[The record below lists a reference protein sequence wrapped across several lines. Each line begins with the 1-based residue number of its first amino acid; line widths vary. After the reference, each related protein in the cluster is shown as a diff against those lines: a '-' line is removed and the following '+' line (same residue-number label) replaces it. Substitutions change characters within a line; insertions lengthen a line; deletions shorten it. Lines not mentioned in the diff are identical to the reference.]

1 MELIVHRSV
10 YKLGMQTC
18 HSTACVMAL
27 GRLSVCTLSLLVV
40 VVDLVNA
47 QSLQLVFIRRHSNRI
62 ILECRQNSSPISSP
76 QLWVQ
81 RSDLPRQL
89 VNLDSSQL
97 QGGHI
102 VFVITQDM
110 EGMYY
115 CSKNM
120 MTSNTLELVAYPE
133 ANFSLPS
140 SYFFEAA
147 VMATGTINCRI
158 MPGKLSQY
166 YSVTWN
172 KDNLV
177 LVSSAEPMRLKYQL
191 NDNFSLTINNI
202 ELSDNSTTY
211 WCTVTIDDP
220 QTPGSVSDEV
230 YDQGQL
236 GNISVKVYGTS
247 DIYSKGQ
254 HYGFLL
260 P

>member
-1 MELIVHRSV
+1 
-10 YKLGMQTC
+10 
-18 HSTACVMAL
+18 MAL

-102 VFVITQDM
+102 AFVITQDM

-120 MTSNTLELVAYPE
+120 MMSDTLELVAYPE
-133 ANFSLPS
+133 PNFNLPS
-140 SYFFEAA
+140 SYFFEVAD
-147 VMATGTINCRI
+147 MATGTINCRI
-158 MPGKLSQY
+158 MPGKLRQY

-202 ELSDNSTTY
+202 ELSDSTNY

-220 QTPGSVSDEV
+220 QTTGSVRDKV
-230 YDQGQL
+230 YDDQQL
-236 GNISVKVYGTS
+236 GNISVMAYGTS

-254 HYGFLL
+254 HDGFLL

>member
-1 MELIVHRSV
+1 M
-10 YKLGMQTC
+10 
-18 HSTACVMAL
+18 L
-27 GRLSVCTLSLLVV
+27 GRLSVCVLSLLVV
-40 VVDLVNA
+40 VVDLVSA
-47 QSLQLVFIRRHSNRI
+47 QSLELVYIGRQGNRI
-62 ILECRQNSSPISSP
+62 TLECRQNSSPISSP
-76 QLWVQ
+76 QLWLQ
-81 RSDLPRQL
+81 LPRQL
-89 VNLDSSQL
+89 VNLESSQ
-97 QGGHI
+97 GGRI
-102 VFVITQDM
+102 TFVITQDM

-133 ANFSLPS
+133 PNFSLPS

-147 VMATGTINCRI
+147 DMATGTINCRI
-158 MPGKLSQY
+158 MPGILSQY

-177 LVSSAEPMRLKYQL
+177 LVSSAEPMQPKYQV

-202 ELSDNSTTY
+202 ELSDNSTNY

-220 QTPGSVSDEV
+220 QIPGSVLDKV
-230 YDQGQL
+230 YDQRQL
-236 GNISVKVYGTS
+236 GYIAVTVYGTS

>member
-1 MELIVHRSV
+1 MELLASASECI
-10 YKLGMQTC
+10 QTRHDC
-18 HSTACVMAL
+18 NLAIPQHACMMAL

-40 VVDLVNA
+40 VADLVNA
-47 QSLQLVFIRRHSNRI
+47 QSLELVYIGRQGNRI
-62 ILECRQNSSPISSP
+62 TLGCRQNSSPISSP
-76 QLWVQ
+76 QLWFQ
-81 RSDLPRQL
+81 LPRQL
-89 VNLDSSQL
+89 VNLESS

-102 VFVITQDM
+102 TFVITQAM
-110 EGMYY
+110 EGTYY

-133 ANFSLPS
+133 PNFSLPS
-140 SYFFEAA
+140 SYFFGAA
-147 VMATGTINCRI
+147 DMATGTINCRI
-158 MPGKLSQY
+158 MPGILSQY

-177 LVSSAEPMRLKYQL
+177 LATSAEPMRLKYQL
-191 NDNFSLTINNI
+191 NDNFSLTINNV
-202 ELSDNSTTY
+202 ELSDSTTY

-220 QTPGSVSDEV
+220 QIPGSVSDKV
-230 YDQGQL
+230 YDQRQL
-236 GNISVKVYGTS
+236 GNISVTVYGTS